1 MADLLSTGVSGL
13 LASQVG
19 LSTVGH
25 NISNVNTAGYTR
37 QTTTFNARAPQYY
50 GGMYIGQGADAVSVQ
65 RSYSQFLTQTMW
77 SATSSQNRALQY
89 AAYTSATNNAVSGS
103 ANLQSALDGFFGS
116 VSDVAN
122 APTDT
127 ASRQALIGKA
137 NTLVSTFRSLSSQ
150 FQQIDQQTNQQ
161 ISSSVSDINSLAQSI
176 ADLNGEIQ
184 KAYAGGAA
192 PNDLLDSRD
201 QAISQLS
208 AIVGVNVTENTNHM
222 VTISIGNG
230 QPLVSATQ
238 AVKLSTAPNQYDS
251 SRLEVLG
258 PGGSV
263 ISGQLGSG
271 SLGAAFD
278 FRTNVL
284 DPARNQLGRA
294 AIAMEDAFNKQ
305 HAQGIDLNGDPGGDF
320 FSISDP
326 AVFNNTTNKGTA
338 TMSAKVTDV
347 GKLGASDYIVRYDG
361 TKWGVTTTD
370 GTAVPSTGT
379 GNPGPPADPILI
391 DGLAITVPSGTPQ
404 AGDSFQIQPTR
415 NAASTISVAIS
426 DTNKIAASGPLV
438 ATKSASNTGKG
449 VLGGLTVTD
458 INDANFKTPVTIQF
472 TSPTT
477 YTINGGAPQTYTD
490 PGTITGNGWTL
501 KLSGAPAANDT
512 FNVSPAASASGDN
525 GNALALAN
533 VANKGVLDNGVT
545 TVGKSYSQ
553 LIAQVGTA
561 GAQANTALDAQQ
573 SILDQATAAQQSL
586 SGVNMDE
593 EASNLL
599 RFQQAYAA
607 SAQVITT
614 ANTIFE
620 SLLSAVRG

>member
-25 NISNVNTAGYTR
+25 NISNVNTVGYTR
-37 QTTTFNARAPQYY
+37 QTTTFNARTPEYNGGYY
-50 GGMYIGQGADAVSVQ
+50 VGQGADAISVQ
-65 RSYSQFLTQTMW
+65 RAYSQFLTQSVW
-77 SATSSQNRALQY
+77 SANSGQSRASQY
-89 AAYTSATNNAVSGS
+89 ATLTASVNNVVSGS
-103 ANLQSALDGFFGS
+103 ANLQTALDGFFGA

-122 APTDT
+122 APVDT

-150 FQQIDQQTNQQ
+150 FQQLDQQTNQQ
-161 ISSSVSDINSLAQSI
+161 ISSAVDSINSLSKSI
-176 ADLNGEIQ
+176 ADLNGQIQ
-184 KAYAGGAA
+184 QGYAGGAV
-192 PNDLLDSRD
+192 PNDLLDARD

-208 AIVGVNVTENTNHM
+208 QLVGVNVTQNDNHM
-222 VTISIGNG
+222 VTVTVGNG
-230 QPLVSATQ
+230 LPLVNGTDSA
-238 AVKLSTAPNQYDS
+238 KLATTTNPYDS
-251 SRLEVLG
+251 SRLEVTG

-263 ISGQLGSG
+263 ISSQLGSG
-271 SLGAAFD
+271 SLGATFD

-294 AIAMEDAFNKQ
+294 AIAMTDAFNKQ
-305 HAQGIDLNGDPGGDF
+305 HAQGIDLNGDAGGDF
-320 FSISDP
+320 FNIADP
-326 AVFNNTTNKGTA
+326 AVFNSTANKGTGSITA
-338 TMSAKVTDV
+338 SVSDV
-347 GKLGASDYIVRYDG
+347 SKLGASDYILRFDG
-361 TKWGVTTTD
+361 TNWSATTTAGVT
-370 GTAVPSTGT
+370 VPMTGT
-379 GNPGPPADPILI
+379 GTAGDPLKI
-391 DGLAITVPSGTPQ
+391 DGLSMVVGAGAV

-415 NAASTISVAIS
+415 NAAASISVAIS
-426 DTNKIAASGPLV
+426 DTSKIAASGPL
-438 ATKSASNTGKG
+438 AASKGSGNTGKAT
-449 VLGGLTVTD
+449 LGNLTVTD
-458 INDANFKTPVTIQF
+458 VANPAFNTPATIQF

-477 YTINGGAPQTYTD
+477 YTINGGAQQTYAAGD
-490 PGTITGNGWTL
+490 TITGNGWTL
-501 KLSGAPAANDT
+501 KLSGSPAANDT
-512 FNVSPAASASGDN
+512 FSVKPAGTASGDN
-525 GNALALAN
+525 GNALALAD

-593 EASNLL
+593 EAANLL
-599 RFQQAYAA
+599 RFQQAYSA

-614 ANTIFE
+614 ANAIFQ
-620 SLLSAVRG
+620 SLLSAVHG

>member
-1 MADLLSTGVSGL
+1 MADLLSTGISGL

-37 QTTTFNARAPQYY
+37 QTTTFNARAPQFS
-50 GGMYIGQGADAVSVQ
+50 GGYYIGQGADAVSVQ
-65 RSYSQFLTQTMW
+65 RAYSQFLTQSVW
-77 SATSSQNRALQY
+77 SANSGQSRALQY
-89 AAYTSATNNAVSGS
+89 AGLTAAANNAVSGS

-116 VSDVAN
+116 VNDVAN
-122 APTDT
+122 APVDT

-137 NTLVSTFRSLSSQ
+137 NSLVSTFRSLSSQ
-150 FQQIDQQTNQQ
+150 FQQIDQQTNQE
-161 ISSSVSDINSLAQSI
+161 VSNAVDSINSLAKSI
-176 ADLNGEIQ
+176 ADLNSQIQ
-184 KAYAGGAA
+184 RASVGGAV

-208 AIVGVNVTENTNHM
+208 QIVGVNVSQGSDNT

-230 QPLVSATQ
+230 QPLVNGTDATQ
-238 AVKLSTAPNQYDS
+238 LSTVANAYDA
-251 SRLEVLG
+251 SRLEIAG
-258 PGGSV
+258 PSGSI
-263 ISGQLGSG
+263 ISGQFGSG
-271 SLGAAFD
+271 SLGATFD

-294 AIAMEDAFNKQ
+294 AIALTDAFNKQ
-305 HAQGIDLNGDPGGDF
+305 HAQGIDLNGDAGGKF
-320 FSISDP
+320 FNIGDP
-326 AVFNNTTNKGTA
+326 AVFNSTGNTGNAQVT
-338 TMSAKVTDV
+338 AKVTDV
-347 GKLGASDYIVRYDG
+347 GKLGPSDYVMRFDG
-361 TKWGVTTTD
+361 MAWSVTTTA
-370 GTAVPSTGT
+370 GVTVPSTGT
-379 GNPGPPADPILI
+379 GTATDPILI

-415 NAASTISVAIS
+415 NAASTMGVAIS
-426 DTNKIAASGPLV
+426 DTNKIAASGPLAASKG
-438 ATKSASNTGKG
+438 ATNTGKG
-449 VLGGLTVTD
+449 TLGNLTVTD
-458 INDANFKTPVTIQF
+458 PADPAFNTPVDIVF

-477 YTINGGAPQTYTD
+477 YTVGGGPPQTYTD
-490 PGTITGNGWTL
+490 GDTITGNGWTL
-501 KLSGAPAANDT
+501 KLSGVPAANDT
-512 FNVSPAASASGDN
+512 FSVKPAGSSSGDN
-525 GNALALAN
+525 GNALALAD

-573 SILDQATAAQQSL
+573 SILDQAMASQQSL

-607 SAQVITT
+607 SAQVINA
-614 ANTIFE
+614 ANTIFD
-620 SLLSAVRG
+620 SLMSAVRG

>member
-37 QTTTFNARAPQYY
+37 QTTTFNARAPEYNGGYY
-50 GGMYIGQGADAVSVQ
+50 VGRGADAVSVQ
-65 RSYSQFLTQTMW
+65 RAYSQFLTQSVW
-77 SATSSQNRALQY
+77 SATSSQSRALQY
-89 AAYTSATNNAVSGS
+89 AGLTSAANNAVSGS
-103 ANLQSALDGFFGS
+103 ANLQTALDGFFGA

-122 APTDT
+122 APVDT

-161 ISSSVSDINSLAQSI
+161 ITAAVGDINSLARSI

-184 KAYAGGAA
+184 RASVGGAS
-192 PNDLLDSRD
+192 PNDLLDARD

-208 AIVGVNVTENTNHM
+208 QIVGVNVSQGSDGM
-222 VTISIGNG
+222 VTVSIGNG
-230 QPLVSATQ
+230 QPLVNGTDAS
-238 AVKLSTAPNQYDS
+238 KLSTAQNQYDS
-251 SRLEVLG
+251 SRLEVVG
-258 PGGSV
+258 PTGSV
-263 ISGQLGSG
+263 ISNQFGSG

-294 AIAMEDAFNKQ
+294 AIALTDAFNKQ
-305 HAQGIDLNGDPGGDF
+305 HAQGVDLNGDAGGKF
-320 FSISDP
+320 FDISAP
-326 AVFNNTTNKGTA
+326 AVFNSTSNKGNAQVTA
-338 TMSAKVTDV
+338 AVTDV
-347 GKLGASDYIVRYDG
+347 GKLGSADYLMRYDG
-361 TKWGVTTTD
+361 TKWNVTTTA
-370 GTAVPSTGT
+370 GVAVPSTGT
-379 GNPGPPADPILI
+379 GTAADPILI
-391 DGLAITVPSGTPQ
+391 DGLALTVPSGTPQ

-415 NAASTISVAIS
+415 NAASTISVAVT
-426 DTNKIAASGPLV
+426 DTSKIAASGPLM
-438 ATKSASNTGKG
+438 ASKGAINTGKAT
-449 VLGGLTVTD
+449 LGALTVTD
-458 INDANFKTPVTIQF
+458 PTDPAFKTPVSIVF
-472 TSPTT
+472 SSPTS
-477 YTINGGAPQTYTD
+477 YSINGGPAQTYAD
-490 PGTITGNGWTL
+490 GDTITGNGWTL
-501 KLSGAPAANDT
+501 KLSGVPAANDT
-512 FNVSPAASASGDN
+512 FGVKPAASASGDN
-525 GNALALAN
+525 GNALALAA
-533 VANKGVLDNGVT
+533 VANQGVLDNGVT

-573 SILDQATAAQQSL
+573 SILDQATSAQQSL

-593 EASNLL
+593 EAASLL

-607 SAQVITT
+607 SAQVINA
-614 ANTIFE
+614 ANTIFD